1 MSCTG
6 PPLGEAWRER
16 SGGLGLGMDENKC
29 DDCPEPATVHV
40 SRVVEGSKQEMHL
53 CRACAEKRK
62 LILVDQKLNL
72 PAVAKN
78 MAASVQVVPSDLAK
92 MECPD
97 CGTKYM
103 EFRKTGRLGC
113 PYDYVAFRHGLLPL
127 IERVHRA
134 SRHTGKRPRRLR
146 DVVENRGEIRA
157 LRFQLR
163 QAVEAEDFEQ
173 AARIRDLIR
182 KREQAHGP

>member
-1 MSCTG
+1 M
-6 PPLGEAWRER
+6 A
-16 SGGLGLGMDENKC
+16 DNKC

-40 SRVVEGSKQEMHL
+40 SRVVDGSKQEVHL

-72 PAVAKN
+72 PAVAKKV
-78 MAASVQVVPSDLAK
+78 AASVQVVPSDLAK

-103 EFRKTGRLGC
+103 DFRKTGRLGC
-113 PYDYVAFRHGLLPL
+113 PYDYVAFRGGLLTL

-134 SRHTGKRPRRLR
+134 SRHTGKRPRQLR
-146 DVVENRGEIRA
+146 EVVESRGEMRA

-163 QAVEAEDFEQ
+163 KAVETEDFEK
-173 AARIRDLIR
+173 AACIRDLIR
-182 KREQAHGP
+182 TKEQAHGP